1 MLTRLRQFT
10 AGPIARA
17 TLGTSAVL
25 ALRLLAQIGTLL
37 LVTRLLGP
45 GSFGAFA
52 GMAALAVT
60 LGALSTFGT
69 HLLLLREVS
78 CAPDQTAQFKPVAVA
93 TTLLS
98 ATVLL
103 GLYLLLTLIWLHPKG
118 MSLLAL
124 LAIGLSDIMLI
135 PLLMLVA
142 VERQGQ
148 GQIARS
154 QLLLVLPQALR
165 LLAALLVFVWQP
177 QDALTVYAAAY
188 AAAAFIS
195 LPLGSLIVRHPWP
208 HWRTWR
214 LPNRRQWQE
223 TSGFAALNLT
233 ALGPNEL
240 DKTFALHLL
249 PAAAAGSY
257 AAASRVMGPLVLP
270 VLAMMIAALP
280 RLFREQTHTPSG
292 KKLLK
297 LSLWLAL
304 GYGLLAAVALWFF
317 APVIAWLF
325 GEKFAGVTETLHWL
339 ALAVPGLTLRYV
351 VSNTL
356 MSLGETW
363 LRVAV
368 ELTGLIILGIAA
380 FEFATLGA
388 AGMALALACS
398 EWVMTFCG
406 LVALSFPALRIRRKT

>member
-1 MLTRLRQFT
+1 MLKKHLS
-10 AGPIARA
+10 GPIARA
-17 TLGTSAVL
+17 TVSTSAVL
-25 ALRLLAQIGTLL
+25 LIRLLAQVGTLL
-37 LVTRLLGP
+37 IVARLLGAAD
-45 GSFGAFA
+45 FGAFA

-69 HLLLLREVS
+69 HLLLLREIS
-78 CAPDQTAQFKPVAVA
+78 CAPNQSAQLKPVAVA

-103 GLYLLLTLIWLHPKG
+103 GIYLLLTVFWLHPKD

-124 LAIGLSDIMLI
+124 LAIGLSDIVLI

-148 GQIARS
+148 GQIVRS

-165 LLAALLVFVWQP
+165 LLAAILVFAWQP
-177 QDALTVYAAAY
+177 KDALTIYAVTYASAAL
-188 AAAAFIS
+188 IS
-195 LPLGSLIVRHPWP
+195 LPLGSVLLHHQWP
-208 HWRTWR
+208 HWCTWR
-214 LPNRRQWQE
+214 LPNRSQWQE

-249 PAAAAGSY
+249 SAAAAGSY

-304 GYGLLAAVALWFF
+304 GYGLLAAAALWLF

-325 GEKFAGVTETLHWL
+325 GEKFAGITETLHWL
-339 ALAVPGLTLRYV
+339 ALAVPGMTLRV
-351 VSNTL
+351 TAGSVL
-356 MSLGETW
+356 MSTSKPWMRAKIEIVGILS
-363 LRVAV
+363 
-368 ELTGLIILGIAA
+368 LGITA
-380 FEFATLGA
+380 LGMSA
-388 AGMALALACS
+388 IHQSNVLPIALISSEWTMALIS
-398 EWVMTFCG
+398 VYKIKKG
-406 LVALSFPALRIRRKT
+406 D

>member
-1 MLTRLRQFT
+1 MLKKHLS
-10 AGPIARA
+10 GPIARA
-17 TLGTSAVL
+17 TVRTSAVL
-25 ALRLLAQIGTLL
+25 LIRLLAQVGTLL
-37 LVTRLLGP
+37 IVARLLGAAD
-45 GSFGAFA
+45 FGAFA

-78 CAPDQTAQFKPVAVA
+78 CAPEQPAQLKPVAVA

-103 GLYLLLTLIWLHPKG
+103 GIYLLLTVFWLHPKD

-124 LAIGLSDIMLI
+124 LAIGLSDIVLI

-165 LLAALLVFVWQP
+165 LLAAILVAAWQP

-188 AAAAFIS
+188 AAAALIS
-195 LPLGSLIVRHPWP
+195 LPLGSLILRYQWP

-304 GYGLLAAVALWFF
+304 GYGLLAAAALWLF

-325 GEKFAGVTETLHWL
+325 GEKFAGITETLHWL
-339 ALAVPGLTLRYV
+339 ALAVPGMTLRYV
-351 VSNTL
+351 TSNILMTANFLWMRVS
-356 MSLGETW
+356 
-363 LRVAV
+363 V
-368 ELTGLIILGIAA
+368 ELCGILILAFAA
-380 FEFATLGA
+380 WLLARYGTT
-388 AGMALALACS
+388 GMACALACA
-398 EWVMTFCG
+398 EWGMVFLAMAGIIF
-406 LVALSFPALRIRRKT
+406 LKKA